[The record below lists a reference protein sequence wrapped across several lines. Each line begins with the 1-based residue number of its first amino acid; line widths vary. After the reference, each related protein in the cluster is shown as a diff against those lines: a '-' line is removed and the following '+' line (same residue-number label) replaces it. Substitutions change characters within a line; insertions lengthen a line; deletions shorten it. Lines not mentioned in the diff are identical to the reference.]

1 MEQGQRGGEYGKG
14 KEARGFIDHL
24 PLFLA
29 TRIHNNKYPSPS
41 CLYSSTHSTTQQLIK
56 KSIQITNYNR
66 LVLPPIAFIHQSA
79 FMRIQTTTPTKTA
92 KSSGIFVRDHAFMTM
107 RYECFYVDNPVRVRR
122 RECLNTVSL
131 VLKRFYITP
140 NTAQNAK

>member
-1 MEQGQRGGEYGKG
+1 MFHAISSETVTGTSMEQGQRGGEYGKG

-92 KSSGIFVRDHAFMTM
+92 KSSGIFVRNHAFTTM
-107 RYECFYVDNPVRVRR
+107 RYECFYVDNPVTATIGNVQVR
-122 RECLNTVSL
+122 SL
-131 VLKRFYITP
+131 
-140 NTAQNAK
+140 